1 MRHVVFVAP
10 RFLENTN
17 RYVAAF
23 ASLEGLKLSV
33 ISEDPES
40 AIPAALQGRI
50 AGHFQGSITAS
61 TASSSPRRRRRST
74 CTSAPWIGMT
84 GALEQ
89 LQMPMAEARDAVGIA
104 GMAWRAR
111 AASATRIG

>member
-23 ASLEGLKLSV
+23 ASLDGVKLSV

-40 AIPAALQGRI
+40 AIPEPMRARV
-50 AGHFQGSITAS
+50 AGHYRVGDFVSMAR
-61 TASSSPRRRRRST
+61 SSPRRIGKIDKAPGLGRS
-74 CTSAPWIGMT
+74 
-84 GALEQ
+84 
-89 LQMPMAEARDAVGIA
+89 D
-104 GMAWRAR
+104 
-111 AASATRIG
+111 